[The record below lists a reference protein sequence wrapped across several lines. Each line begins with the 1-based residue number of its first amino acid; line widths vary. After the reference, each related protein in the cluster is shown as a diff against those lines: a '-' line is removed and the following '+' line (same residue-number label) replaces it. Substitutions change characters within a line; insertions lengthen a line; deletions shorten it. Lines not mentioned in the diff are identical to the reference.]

1 MSKKLKILYKE
12 VGKEPIETY
21 VEDTL
26 EAKQSLVDGL
36 IDVVPFEDVI
46 LVCNEEGK
54 LLNMLPNLKLDYDYI
69 AGNCFFIGDDYK
81 RADFKSLTDEQI
93 SKLKEKI
100 KEISFNQIS
109 FEDDD
114 REI

>member
-36 IDVVPFEDVI
+36 IEVVPF
-46 LVCNEEGK
+46 
-54 LLNMLPNLKLDYDYI
+54 
-69 AGNCFFIGDDYK
+69 
-81 RADFKSLTDEQI
+81 
-93 SKLKEKI
+93 
-100 KEISFNQIS
+100 
-109 FEDDD
+109 
-114 REI
+114 

>member
-1 MSKKLKILYKE
+1 M
-12 VGKEPIETY
+12 P
-21 VEDTL
+21 
-26 EAKQSLVDGL
+26 
-36 IDVVPFEDVI
+36 
-46 LVCNEEGK
+46 
-54 LLNMLPNLKLDYDYI
+54 PNLKLDYDYI